1 MTVESESGGAA
12 VAATA
17 VRPFLTGRELAYGA
31 AFLSAMLFSAKGIFA
46 KKAYE
51 AGASP
56 ESLLALRFGF
66 ALPVF
71 AYIAFSSTG
80 GSGTRLSALTRRDW
94 GLILGLTGIGFFLSS
109 LLDFH
114 GLQYISVGLERMVL
128 YSYPAMVVLLAA
140 WVRRR
145 RPGLVALFALGLSYI
160 GLAIAFAGEASITD
174 ARSLWIGGGMVFAAA
189 ILYAVF
195 MVGTERISTRI
206 GSQRI
211 AAIGMLLC
219 AALYMP
225 LSLFRS
231 GYAVFELPARAYGWA
246 ALMAAFGTVAPV
258 WLFAFALK
266 RIGASRLS
274 VIGTAGAVAVLP
286 LAALLLGEPAGPA
299 QWGGFALT
307 VAGGMVLA
315 RR

>member
-1 MTVESESGGAA
+1 MTVE
-12 VAATA
+12 
-17 VRPFLTGRELAYGA
+17 RKNLPAYGA
-31 AFLSAMLFSAKGIFA
+31 YAAAFGSAMLFSAKGIFA

-71 AYIAFSSTG
+71 AYFVTTASG
-80 GSGTRLSALTRRDW
+80 GTRLSDLTRRDW
-94 GLILGLTGIGFFLSS
+94 VLVLGLTGVGFFLSS

-114 GLQYISVGLERMVL
+114 GLRYISVGLERMVL
-128 YSYPAMVVLLAA
+128 YSYPAMVVLLTA
-140 WVRRR
+140 WMRRR
-145 RPGLVALFALGLSYI
+145 LPGALALAALALSYA
-160 GLAIAFAGEASITD
+160 GLAIAFAGEATLTD
-174 ARSLWIGGGMVFAAA
+174 TRSLLIGGGLVLAAA
-189 ILYAVF
+189 MLYALF
-195 MVGTERISTRI
+195 MVGTERIAARI

-211 AAIGMLLC
+211 AAMGMMLC
-219 AALYMP
+219 AALYLP
-225 LSLFRS
+225 LALARE
-231 GYAVFELPARAYGWA
+231 GLAVFELPARAYGWA

-258 WLFAFALK
+258 WLFAYALR

-286 LAALLLGEPAGPA
+286 LAALFLGEAAGPA
-299 QWGGFALT
+299 QWGGFVLT
-307 VAGGMVLA
+307 IAGGMALA

>member
-1 MTVESESGGAA
+1 MTVESEYGGSA
-12 VAATA
+12 VASAT

-71 AYIAFSSTG
+71 AYIAFSSAG
-80 GSGTRLSALTRRDW
+80 GNGTRLSALTRRDW
-94 GLILGLTGIGFFLSS
+94 SLIIGLTGIGFFLSS

-128 YSYPAMVVLLAA
+128 YSYPAMVVLLSA

-145 RPGLVALFALGLSYI
+145 RPGMVALLALGLSYV
-160 GLAIAFAGEASITD
+160 GLAIAFAGEASVTD

-189 ILYAVF
+189 MLYAVF
-195 MVGTERISTRI
+195 MVGTERISARI

-219 AALYMP
+219 ATLYLP
-225 LSLFRS
+225 LSLLQS
-231 GYAVFELPARAYGWA
+231 GSAVFELPARAYGWA

-286 LAALLLGEPAGPA
+286 LAALLLGEAAGPA

-307 VAGGMVLA
+307 VAGGMALA